1 MIVSMIALF
10 VALGGV
16 SYGLAGKNSVSSD
29 DIINGQVKTKDIKNN
44 GVKSKDVKNDGV
56 KGKDV
61 ASDTL
66 TGEDVNE
73 NTLSKVPRSSE
84 ADRATNAD
92 NADNADALSGLPVT
106 AFAPVTVVRWASIE
120 ADGTVNA
127 AESGGIAQNDVS
139 HPDPGTYC
147 INTLD
152 PAPRGASVNLRFGAA
167 IGGTV
172 FAEVNPT
179 TSCSGSQVGIVAYN
193 AANNPANQ
201 ELTLVVY

>member
-1 MIVSMIALF
+1 MIALF

-29 DIINGQVKTKDIKNN
+29 DLINGQVKTKDIKND
-44 GVKSKDVKNDGV
+44 GVKSKDIKNDGV

-61 ASDTL
+61 APDTL

-84 ADRATNAD
+84 ADRASNAD

-106 AFAPVTVVRWASIE
+106 AFAPVTVVRWASIN
-120 ADGTVNA
+120 ADGSIDP
-127 AESGGIAQNDVS
+127 AESGGIAQSDVT
-139 HPDPGTYC
+139 HPSTGVYC
-147 INTLD
+147 IDTLD
-152 PAPRGASVNLRFGAA
+152 PAPRGVNATLRFGGS
-167 IGGTV
+167 IGGSL

-179 TSCSGSQVGIVAYN
+179 GAVVCAGSQVGIAAYN
-193 AANNPANQ
+193 SGNVLANQ
-201 ELTLVVY
+201 AVTVVVY